1 MSLLPLKFLHL
12 QGERR
17 MIIRTAIS
25 TVLAG
30 ILFLPLPV
38 KAGEVFSMEAAVMRA
53 LEKNPDIENAHYS
66 LQAAESSKKAA
77 RSSFGPSVSASYG
90 YTRYSEERS
99 GRERNATT
107 AAVKL
112 SQPLFTG
119 FNLLNSLQKAELQ
132 EERQALQL
140 ESQKLAVA
148 GDVQEAFIS
157 YLKAQES
164 VKSAQRSLKR
174 AKVQLDMASTAV
186 RIGLRPRLDVLQAE
200 VDVAQQ
206 EAQLI
211 KHENDRAVWLTRLNT
226 LLAMPA
232 DADADYQGSLSVY
245 PFEGTLEA
253 CFQKAMDQRPD
264 LLMARKAVEIA
275 LKDLGITRSAF
286 WPQVSLNAAWNT
298 SGSTLKAAGSR
309 NSKTGYA
316 DAEGGVSI
324 SWTLF
329 NSGKRWFLNEQGER
343 QVKAL
348 EAAVRSSIN
357 NCAYT
362 VRSNLLSA
370 QDAYRS
376 VQVSSRAV
384 TRAKES
390 YEDAR
395 MRYELQSGSW
405 LDLLTAQEALSNAE
419 LSEISSR
426 ANCLLAL
433 SKLYKNMGELRP
445 DLTGAH

>member
-1 MSLLPLKFLHL
+1 MTKKTVLC
-12 QGERR
+12 
-17 MIIRTAIS
+17 TAI
-25 TVLAG
+25 AG
-30 ILFLPLPV
+30 ILLLPLPV
-38 KAGEVFSMEAAVMRA
+38 KAGEVYSMEAAVMRA
-53 LEKNPDIENAHYS
+53 LEKNPDIENAEFT
-66 LQAAESSKKAA
+66 LKAAESTKKAA

-90 YTRYSEERS
+90 YTRSSEERS

-107 AAVKL
+107 ASVKL

-132 EERQALQL
+132 EEKQALQL
-140 ESQKLAVA
+140 ESKRLSIA

-157 YLKAQES
+157 YIKAQES
-164 VKSAQRSLKR
+164 VKSAQRSLRR
-174 AKVQLDMASTAV
+174 AKAQQDMAATAV
-186 RIGLRPRLDVLQAE
+186 KIGLRPRLDVLQAE

-211 KHENDRAVWLTRLNT
+211 KHENDRDVWLTRLNT
-226 LLAMPA
+226 LLDLPA
-232 DADADYQGSLSVY
+232 DADADYRGGLDVY
-245 PFEGTLEA
+245 PFEGTLES
-253 CFQKAMDQRPD
+253 CFQKALEQRPD
-264 LLMARKAVEIA
+264 LLMARKSVEIA
-275 LKDLGITRSAF
+275 LKDLGIARSAF
-286 WPQVSLNAAWNT
+286 WPQVSLNGSWNT

-309 NSKTGYA
+309 NSKTGYSY
-316 DAEGGVSI
+316 AEGGVSI

-329 NSGKRWFLNEQGER
+329 SSGKRWFLNEQAER

-376 VQVSSRAV
+376 VQVSSHAV
-384 TRAKES
+384 ARAKES

-433 SKLYKNMGELRP
+433 SRLYETMGELRA
-445 DLTGAH
+445 DLTRQH